1 MKKIFLCVLFYSL
14 VWQASAQNTPAQKAF
29 AASYTFEYAGNLAK
43 AIEEI
48 KTIHK
53 SDVYETNLRLGW
65 LYYSA
70 QNYTESVKYY
80 KTACDLMKMS
90 IEARLGY
97 VYPLSALGKWDEVIT
112 VYKEILAVEKYNS
125 TVNYRLAL
133 IYYNRKDFTTA
144 KMYID
149 NALNVYP
156 FDYDTVILAAWTYH
170 MTGKREQARSLFEK
184 ALLLRPNDASALEGL
199 KN

>member
-1 MKKIFLCVLFYSL
+1 MKTLFSFIFLFCTSVAYS
-14 VWQASAQNTPAQKAF
+14 QNTPMQKAF
-29 AASYTFEYAGNLAK
+29 ASSYTYEYAGNLAK
-43 AIEEI
+43 AIEDM
-48 KTIHK
+48 KAVHK
-53 SDVYETNLRLGW
+53 SDSYETNLRLGW

-70 QNYTESVKYY
+70 QNYAESVKYY
-80 KTACDLMKMS
+80 KSACDLMKMS

-97 VYPLSALGKWDEVIT
+97 VYPLSALGKWDEVIV

-125 TVNYRLAL
+125 TVNYRMAS

-144 KMYID
+144 KTYID

-156 FDYDTVILAAWTYH
+156 FDYDIVILAGWTYQ
-170 MTGKREQARSLFEK
+170 MVGKREQARGLFEK